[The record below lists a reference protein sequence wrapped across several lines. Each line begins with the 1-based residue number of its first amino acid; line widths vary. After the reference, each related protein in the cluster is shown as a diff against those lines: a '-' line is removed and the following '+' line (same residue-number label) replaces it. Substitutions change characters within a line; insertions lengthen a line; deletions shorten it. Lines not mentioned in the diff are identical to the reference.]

1 VFNVDEIT
9 AYAMATDWTPTEFK
23 RLREYADRILD
34 GRRFRLR
41 STVGPKRDACRRW
54 EEERA
59 AGGVGGGARHNLD
72 SQSASGLERVLLIG
86 STEPSVTGPL
96 SLSGYIRG

>member
-23 RLREYADRILD
+23 RLREYANRILD

-41 STVGPKRDACRRW
+41 STVGA
-54 EEERA
+54 E
-59 AGGVGGGARHNLD
+59 AGRLSTMGGGTGRGRGRGWWAHNLD
-72 SQSASGLERVLLIG
+72 SQSASGLERVLLID
-86 STEPSVTGPL
+86 STEPSMTGPL